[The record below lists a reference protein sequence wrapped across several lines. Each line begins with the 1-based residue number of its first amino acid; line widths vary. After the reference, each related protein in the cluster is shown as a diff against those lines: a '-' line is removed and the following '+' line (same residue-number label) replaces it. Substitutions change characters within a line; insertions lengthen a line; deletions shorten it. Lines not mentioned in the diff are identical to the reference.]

1 MAYEIVNTD
10 GTLPFSVQ
18 DNVVNTS
25 QFSLALIG
33 RNVANYGQYF
43 AQNTLR
49 HLENF
54 ASVSP
59 PAPGTKLIGQ
69 LWFDKGEDLL
79 RVWDGTDWKRTGTV
93 VASQRTQGRPS
104 EGEGAGTQFF
114 NLDTQKLE
122 IHNGTAFVDA
132 SYPGEVT
139 NAYSSDG
146 NNGSPAYYG
155 ARLRTLFLKEASTGA
170 SWPVIA
176 LVYVKSGTGSNV
188 GTTTVAGQQET
199 IMSLF
204 SDHGFII
211 DTNTMTPVGSET
223 INYYSELTGT
233 GGIASARTGR
243 SPGQILKGQNSRQEY
258 DATNTSVFST
268 VYATNIGDVSNPV
281 DTQYVNTLTVNTQ
294 LNASVLGTTGD
305 LTIGGSIGLTGDL
318 VGTTSSITAANLT
331 ITANT
336 TLSGD
341 TTINGNLTLNGVN
354 TQTLGTDAQKVEDI
368 FSANVDVQEL
378 TVDGNASINSANITA
393 LTVQQLTTLNQI
405 TATGTS
411 SFNGDVNLGDASAD
425 TITVNG
431 AFVVDETTT
440 FNDDVTFASGADLT
454 ISNGTLTLAGS
465 STIQGAA
472 SNVYI
477 DNQSTSETK
486 YLTFVNNNT
495 NQSQYKLESDAGL
508 SYAPD
513 TNKLTTTGL
522 EATGTVTFGSL
533 SDGSI
538 TIDSIVDEDNMASN
552 SATMLPTQQSVKA
565 YVDSQ
570 VTAQDL
576 DIQGDTGG
584 ALSIDLDSETLD
596 IAGGTNISTAGSGNE
611 ITVNLNATLSGLTSV
626 TSGAFVGDLTG
637 DVTGDVTG
645 SVTGSSGSCTGNSA
659 SASTVD
665 IDTANDASTYYV
677 TFTTET
683 SSNGELKV
691 DNAGAGMEYVPSTNT
706 LTTGVFSG
714 TATQAQYADLAEIY
728 SADSEYEAG
737 TVVKLG
743 GSAEITM
750 TTNHADTDVFGVVS
764 TNPAFLMNKDAE
776 GLPVAL
782 TGRVPVKVIGRVAKG
797 ERLVS
802 SDVPGVA
809 WALGDDEYDARA
821 IIGRSLEDKEDGNEG
836 IIEAVIGVK

>member
-69 LWFDKGEDLL
+69 LWFDKGENLL
-79 RVWDGTDWKRTGTV
+79 RVWDGTDWKRTGVV
-93 VASQRTQGRPS
+93 VASQSTSGRPS

-114 NLDTQKLE
+114 NLDTNKLE
-122 IHNGTAFVDA
+122 IHNGTAFVEA

-139 NAYSSDG
+139 TAYSSDT
-146 NNGSPAYYG
+146 NNGSPAFYG

-170 SWPVIA
+170 NWPVVA
-176 LVYVKSGTGSNV
+176 LVYVKSGSGSNI
-188 GTTTVAGQQET
+188 GATTVAGQQES
-199 IMSLF
+199 IMALF
-204 SDHGFII
+204 SDQEFII
-211 DTNTMTPVGSET
+211 DTNTATPVGAET

-243 SPGQILKGQNSRQEY
+243 TAGTILKGMNSRAEY
-258 DATNTSVFST
+258 DATNTQVFST
-268 VYATNIGDVSNPV
+268 IYATNIGDVSNPV
-281 DTQYVNTLTVNTQ
+281 STQHVNTLTVNTQ

-305 LTIGGSIGLTGDL
+305 LTVGGSIGLTGDL
-318 VGTTSSITAANLT
+318 VGTTSTITTANL
-331 ITANT
+331 IVTANT
-336 TLSGD
+336 QLSGD

-378 TVDGNASINSANITA
+378 TVDGNAVINNGNVTA

-411 SFNGDVNLGDASAD
+411 TFNGDVNLGDAPAD
-425 TITVNG
+425 TITFNG
-431 AFVVDETTT
+431 TNVFNGTST
-440 FNDDVTFASGADLT
+440 FNDNLVLSSGTNLT
-454 ISNGTLTLAGS
+454 ISNGTLILSGS
-465 STIQGAA
+465 STITGAA

-477 DNQSTSETK
+477 DNQATSETK
-486 YLTFVNNNT
+486 YLTFVNNSA
-495 NQSQYKLESDAGL
+495 NQAQYKLESDAGL

-522 EATGTVTFGSL
+522 EATGTLTFGNL

-538 TIDSIVDEDNMASN
+538 TISAFVDEDNMVSN
-552 SATMLPTQQSVKA
+552 SATLVPTQQSVKA
-565 YVDSQ
+565 YVDAQ
-570 VTAQDL
+570 ITAEDL
-576 DIQGDTGG
+576 DFQGDSGTG
-584 ALSIDLDSETLD
+584 AVDLDSQTLD
-596 IAGGTNISTAGSGNE
+596 IAGGTNITTSASGQTL
-611 ITVNLNATLSGLTSV
+611 TVNLDATLTGLTSV
-626 TSGAFVGDLTG
+626 TSTNFVGNLTG
-637 DVTGDVTG
+637 DVAGDVTG
-645 SVTGSSGSCTGNSA
+645 NVSGSAGSCTGNSA

-665 IDTANDASTYYV
+665 IDLDNSATTHYV

-691 DNAGAGMEYVPSTNT
+691 DNNGAGLAYVPSTNT
-706 LTTGVFSG
+706 LTSGVFSG

-728 SADSEYEAG
+728 KSDEEYPAG

-743 GSAEITM
+743 GSEEITQ
-750 TTNHADTDVFGVVS
+750 TSTHNDFDVFGVIS
-764 TNPAFLMNKDAE
+764 QDPAFLMNKDAE
-776 GLPVAL
+776 GQPVAL
-782 TGRVPVKVIGRVAKG
+782 AGRVPVRVIGKIKKG
-797 ERLVS
+797 DRLIS
-802 SDVPGVA
+802 SDVPGLA
-809 WALGDDEYDARA
+809 WALGEENYDPRG

-836 IIEAVIGVK
+836 VIEAVIGVK